1 MYIRKILLF
10 IAIIVTLGL
19 AYLSYS
25 IYESV
30 FGPNT
35 NFEAETKE
43 IYISKNDNIDSL
55 LVRLSPH
62 LKDISS
68 FIQVAQKKSYYVKP
82 GRYIIKKGMNNNEI
96 VNVLRSQNSP
106 VNITF
111 NNAENI
117 AELSGKLAS
126 QFDADSLDFFKVL
139 TDKSFLKDRELTSQQ
154 SLSLYI
160 PNTYEY
166 YWNTSPKK
174 VQNRLLKEYQAFWN
188 ESREQKRK
196 SLNLS
201 KLEVAVLASIVQK
214 ESVKTEERPKIA
226 GVYIN
231 RLKRNMKLQ
240 ADPTVVY
247 ALKQKYNKPDTIV
260 RRVLLKD
267 LEIDSPF
274 NTYKYQGLPP
284 APIIMPDV
292 SSIDA
297 VLNYQKHNYLYFV
310 ADTKNIGYHIFSK
323 TLSEHNRNARVYRE
337 WVNRQNIYR

>member
-1 MYIRKILLF
+1 MYIKRILLF

-19 AYLSYS
+19 AYLSYT

-35 NFEAETKE
+35 SFEGQTKE
-43 IYISKNDNIDSL
+43 IFISKEDNIDSL
-55 LVRLSPH
+55 INTLSPH
-62 LKDISS
+62 LKDINS
-68 FIQVAQKKSYYVKP
+68 FIQVAQRKSYSLKP

-96 VNVLRSQNSP
+96 VNVLRSQNMP
-106 VNITF
+106 VRITF

-126 QFDADSLDFFKVL
+126 QFDADSLEFLNVL
-139 TDKSFLKDRELTSQQ
+139 TDESFLKERELTLQQ

-166 YWNTSPKK
+166 YWNTTPES
-174 VQNRLLKEYQAFWN
+174 VQKRLVKEYEDFWN
-188 ESREQKRK
+188 SSRERKRNAI
-196 SLNLS
+196 NLS
-201 KLEVAVLASIVQK
+201 RLEVAVLASIVQK
-214 ESVKTEERPKIA
+214 ESTKVEERPTIA

-247 ALKQKYNKPDTIV
+247 ALKQKYNTPDSIV

-274 NTYKYQGLPP
+274 NTYKYEGLPP
-284 APIIMPDV
+284 APLIMPDI
-292 SSIDA
+292 SSLDA
-297 VLNYQKHNYLYFV
+297 VLNYKKHNYLYFV
-310 ADTKNIGYHIFSK
+310 ADTKNMGYHIFSK
-323 TLSEHNRNARVYRE
+323 TLSEHNRNARIYRE
-337 WVNRQNIYR
+337 WVSRQNIYR

>member
-10 IAIIVTLGL
+10 IAIIITVGL
-19 AYLSYS
+19 AYLSYT

-35 NFEAETKE
+35 NFDSSTKD
-43 IYISKNDNIDSL
+43 IYISKQDNIDSL
-55 LVRLSPH
+55 IHKLSPNV
-62 LKDISS
+62 KDISS
-68 FIQVAQKKSYYVKP
+68 FVQVAQKKNYSPKP
-82 GRYIIKKGMNNNEI
+82 GRFILKKGMNNNEI
-96 VNVLRSQNSP
+96 VNVLRSQNTP
-106 VNITF
+106 VDITF

-117 AELSGKLAS
+117 PELSGKLAS
-126 QFDADSLDFFKVL
+126 QFDADSLAFLKVF
-139 TDKSFLKDRELTSQQ
+139 TDESFLNDKELTLQQ

-166 YWNTSPKK
+166 YWNTSPES
-174 VQNRLLKEYQAFWN
+174 VQKRLVKEYEDFWN
-188 ESREQKRK
+188 RSREQKRK
-196 SLNLS
+196 TINLS
-201 KLEVAVLASIVQK
+201 RVEVAVLASIVQK
-214 ESVKTEERPKIA
+214 ESTKIEERPTIA

-267 LEIDSPF
+267 LQIDSPF
-274 NTYKYQGLPP
+274 NTYKYEGLPP
-284 APIIMPDV
+284 APLIMPDV
-292 SSIDA
+292 SSLDA
-297 VLNYQKHNYLYFV
+297 VLNYKKHNYLYFV